1 MHNPQPPCGALVSL
15 FKNRDFSSGYK
26 GPCDWDYYSV
36 SWPQEDS
43 MIGPLKEERDTKQ
56 VNLEGRN
63 QGRVDKSCWVLT

>member
-1 MHNPQPPCGALVSL
+1 
-15 FKNRDFSSGYK
+15 
-26 GPCDWDYYSV
+26 
-36 SWPQEDS
+36 